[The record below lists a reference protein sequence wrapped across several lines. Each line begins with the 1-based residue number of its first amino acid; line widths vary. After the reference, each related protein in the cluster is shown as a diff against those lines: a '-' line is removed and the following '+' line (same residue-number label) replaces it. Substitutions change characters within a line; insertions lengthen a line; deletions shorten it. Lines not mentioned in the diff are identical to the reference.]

1 MQLWTYLQMPSM
13 ALGAAV
19 SAMAAQNI
27 GAGKWERVSSIT
39 WSGVTLAFI
48 ITAVL
53 VVLLAVAD
61 RPALVLFLGSHSPA
75 LPLAR
80 HIQLLATWS
89 FLLMGTTM
97 VIFGTVRANGA
108 VMGPLI
114 ILAIGLIP
122 VRLGFAFGAYSWL
135 KADALWLSFP
145 VSSFA
150 NISMAIAFYFHGGWR
165 KARMMVGH
173 PAPLD
178 ENEAVEEALAEAEP
192 GGRLNPAG

>member
-1 MQLWTYLQMPSM
+1 
-13 ALGAAV
+13 
-19 SAMAAQNI
+19 MAAQNI
-27 GAGKWERVSSIT
+27 GAGRWDRVGTIT
-39 WSGVTLAFI
+39 RSGVIQALL
-48 ITAVL
+48 ITGVL

-61 RPALVLFLGSHSPA
+61 RPALALFLGSHSPA
-75 LPLAR
+75 LPIAR

-108 VMGPLI
+108 VVGPLI
-114 ILAIGLIP
+114 ILAIGLVPI
-122 VRLGFAFGAYSWL
+122 RLGFALGAYSWL

-145 VSSFA
+145 VSSLA
-150 NISMAIAFYFHGGWR
+150 NIAMAIAFYLHGGW
-165 KARMMVGH
+165 KKSRMSI
-173 PAPLD
+173 APLD